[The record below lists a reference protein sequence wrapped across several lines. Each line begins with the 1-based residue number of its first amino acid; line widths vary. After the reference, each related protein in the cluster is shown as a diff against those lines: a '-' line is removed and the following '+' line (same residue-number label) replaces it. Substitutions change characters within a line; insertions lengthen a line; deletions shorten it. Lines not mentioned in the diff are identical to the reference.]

1 MHDQAGIPFD
11 LLCVVAII
19 MDAVAVECHGRVAEQ
34 QRRSGHKA
42 GCVITLRDVP
52 DPLRRAPARAV
63 FAVNQILPLHHGQL
77 SVTTDFMFDGDET
90 QRPAA
95 PLFHHHVLDHGLA
108 RNLFSNPQRSV
119 EFERATGL
127 IMAKM
132 VLADGHIDEAEIDSM
147 QDIYGRITG
156 AQVEREAVLKMV
168 EAAQAEPAGAEDI
181 ARDFASRLNPSGQ
194 ELVMKAVIL
203 IAMADGDFAKEEQD
217 LVSGIGAALGMSRA
231 HMKGIFADLTE
242 PAA

>member
-1 MHDQAGIPFD
+1 MIIFGTTSTKKLLESGQFNCPQCQTSTPFEKRRVKQWGHLYWIP
-11 LLCVVAII
+11 LIP
-19 MDAVAVECHGRVAEQ
+19 MKEYPPYVECKSCRNTYIE
-34 QRRSGHKA
+34 R
-42 GCVITLRDVP
+42 
-52 DPLRRAPARAV
+52 
-63 FAVNQILPLHHGQL
+63 
-77 SVTTDFMFDGDET
+77 
-90 QRPAA
+90 
-95 PLFHHHVLDHGLA
+95 VLDDEPGRDIA
-108 RNLFSNPQRSV
+108 A